1 MMLPQLDGLAKVD
14 DDVTNDNYGHYPDRR
29 PIESLLY
36 YGLVLVDKPAGP
48 TSHEVV
54 AWVKRILE
62 IGKAGHSGTL
72 DPGATGLLPVG
83 LGEGTKALSVLLLGP
98 KEYFA
103 LARLHAHVSPDRVRG
118 IMKEFIGDIY
128 QRPPQRSSVK
138 RVTRVRTVYEF
149 DYLDDYD
156 RLVLM
161 RILCQAGT
169 YIRKIIYDIGE
180 VLSPGATMV
189 ELRRTRVS
197 NLFEKDGLVRLHD
210 LADAFQRYKE
220 SKDEEK
226 FRRLVRP
233 IEHCLEGV
241 RAVTVRDTA
250 VDALCHG
257 APLAVPGVIAVPKD
271 LRVGELVGVYTLKGE
286 VVGLGQAA
294 MTKEEIEQNTNG
306 IAFVMKRI
314 IMKPGT
320 YPKAWRSKGEQ
331 AANVS
336 VPSSSSEIDLDRLEN
351 ENSDEF

>member
-1 MMLPQLDGLAKVD
+1 MLPQLDGLAKVD

-62 IGKAGHSGTL
+62 IDKAGHSGTL

-197 NLFEKDGLVRLHD
+197 NLSEQQNGLVRLHD

-220 SKDEEK
+220 SKDDEK
-226 FRRLVRP
+226 LRKVILP
-233 IEHCLEGV
+233 IEHCLEGI
-241 RAVTVRDTA
+241 RAITVRDTA

-271 LRVGELVGVYTLKGE
+271 LRISELVGVYTLKGE
-286 VVGLGQAA
+286 IVGLAQAA
-294 MTKEEIEQNTNG
+294 MTKEEIEQNVRG
-306 IAFVMKRI
+306 IAFVMKRL
-314 IMKPGT
+314 IMRPGT

-331 AANVS
+331 AINVRI
-336 VPSSSSEIDLDRLEN
+336 SSEVDLDKLEN
-351 ENSDEF
+351 ENADEF

>member
-1 MMLPQLDGLAKVD
+1 LKLPQLENLVRVD
-14 DDVTNDNYGHYPDRR
+14 DDVTNDNYGHYPDKR

-36 YGLVLVDKPAGP
+36 YGMVLVDKPAGP

-62 IGKAGHSGTL
+62 IEKAGHSGTL
-72 DPGATGLLPVG
+72 DPGATGLLPLG

-98 KEYFA
+98 KEYYA
-103 LARLHAHVSPDRVRG
+103 LARLHSHVSADRLKRV
-118 IMKEFIGDIY
+118 MQEFTGEIY
-128 QRPPQRSSVK
+128 QRPPQRSSVR

-149 DYLDDYD
+149 DPLETYD

-197 NLFEKDGLVRLHD
+197 NLSEQNGGLVKLHD
-210 LADAFQRYKE
+210 LADAYQRYKE
-220 SKDEEK
+220 SKDDEK
-226 FRRLVRP
+226 LRRLILP
-233 IEHCLEGV
+233 IEHCLEGI
-241 RAVTVRDTA
+241 RGVTVRDTA

-257 APLAVPGVIAVPKD
+257 APLAVPGVVAVPGD
-271 LRVGELVGVYTLKGE
+271 LRVGELVGVYSLKGE

-294 MTKEEIEQNTNG
+294 MTKDEIKQNARG
-306 IAFVMKRI
+306 IAFAMKRL

-331 AANVS
+331 AVNVK
-336 VPSSSSEIDLDRLEN
+336 VPTEVDLDKLETDN
-351 ENSDEF
+351 ADEL